1 MAILI
6 PSRNT
11 QECEPRPSRNRPCI
25 PSRNPVYTH
34 RSRDHECP
42 PLTTAFNLMNADGGI
57 GTAPSSTAARSSL
70 PTSKDYP
77 CPRLRQTSPPHCT
90 STRSSN
96 TPLGSTVRALCP
108 TYMRRRM
115 HKKSGTATSTSARTG
130 NIAHAHTHSH
140 KCTLARRTRG
150 ALTCETVGAAT
161 PWRREQSISATK
173 ASKRRPS
180 TRCKRKAKLRLDLA
194 ALRRLVRVA

>member
-11 QECEPRPSRNRPCI
+11 QECESRPSRNKPCI
-25 PSRNPVYTH
+25 PSRSPVYTN

-42 PLTTAFNLMNADGGI
+42 PLTTFVNLMNADGGI

-70 PTSKDYP
+70 PASKDYP

-115 HKKSGTATSTSARTG
+115 HTKSGTATKAHPHALATTRRRTHTRTNARS
-130 NIAHAHTHSH
+130 HAGREGHSH
-140 KCTLARRTRG
+140 VRRWVQRHRG
-150 ALTCETVGAAT
+150 DESKGYQ
-161 PWRREQSISATK
+161 RREHQSDDHRPAM
-173 ASKRRPS
+173 RR
-180 TRCKRKAKLRLDLA
+180 
-194 ALRRLVRVA
+194 

>member
-11 QECEPRPSRNRPCI
+11 QECESRPSRNKPCI
-25 PSRNPVYTH
+25 PSRTPVYTN

-42 PLTTAFNLMNADGGI
+42 PLTTFVNLMNADGGI

-70 PTSKDYP
+70 PASKDYP

-96 TPLGSTVRALCP
+96 TPLGSTVLFALHTCEDACTRNPAQLQAHPHALATSP
-108 TYMRRRM
+108 TRTHTRTNARSHAGREGHSRMRRWVQR
-115 HKKSGTATSTSARTG
+115 H
-130 NIAHAHTHSH
+130 
-140 KCTLARRTRG
+140 RG
-150 ALTCETVGAAT
+150 DESKGYQ
-161 PWRREQSISATK
+161 RREHQSDDH
-173 ASKRRPS
+173 RP
-180 TRCKRKAKLRLDLA
+180 A
-194 ALRRLVRVA
+194 ANANPSSGLI